1 MTPRARLITA
11 AVLFS
16 TGGTAIKGVSLGG
29 WEVVALRAAVA
40 TVAVFV
46 LLPEAR
52 RGFEWRTLLVAS
64 AYGATTTLFVL
75 SNKLTTAASA
85 VFLQNTSPLFILL
98 LAPLALRE
106 RVSRGD
112 LAFMG
117 VLALGMLV
125 FFTGVDARFAT
136 APNPLLGKVLAVCSA
151 ITWSLTIV
159 GYRWLATRGLPI
171 GSAVIAGNLLACA
184 CALVFALPFGAVRP
198 IDWLLLGYLGVVQLG
213 VAYRLIARALPHVR
227 ALEASL
233 ILLMEPVLASLWA
246 WLVLGET
253 LGPAGVAG
261 GVIIIGATVVHSVRA
276 RPQPEAVPEA

>member
-1 MTPRARLITA
+1 VTPRARLITA
-11 AVLFS
+11 SVLFS
-16 TGGTAIKGVSLGG
+16 TGGTAIKGVSLDG

-40 TVAVFV
+40 AVAVFV

-52 RGFEWRTLLVAS
+52 RRFDWRTLAVGV

-75 SNKLTTAASA
+75 SNKLTTAANA

-98 LAPLALRE
+98 LAPVVLRE
-106 RVSRGD
+106 RVSRDD

-125 FFTGVDARFAT
+125 FFTGIESRFAT
-136 APNPLLGKVLAVCSA
+136 APDPLLGNVLAVCSA
-151 ITWSLTIV
+151 ITWSVTIV
-159 GYRWLATRGLPI
+159 GYRWLAARGLPI
-171 GSAVIAGNLLACA
+171 GSAAIAGNLLACA
-184 CALVFALPFGAVRP
+184 AALAFALPFGASRP
-198 IDWLLLGYLGVVQLG
+198 ADWLLLGYLGVVQLG
-213 VAYRLIARALPHVR
+213 LAYRMVSRGLPHVR

-233 ILLMEPVLASLWA
+233 ILLMEPVLASIWA
-246 WLVLGET
+246 WLAFGET

-261 GVIIIGATVVHSVRA
+261 AVIILGATLVHSIRS

>member
-11 AVLFS
+11 SVLFS

-29 WEVVALRAAVA
+29 WEVVALRAAIA
-40 TVAVFV
+40 SVAVFV

-52 RGFEWRTLLVAS
+52 RGFEWRTLLVGS

-75 SNKLTTAASA
+75 SNKLTTAANA

-106 RVSRGD
+106 RISRDD

-117 VLALGMLV
+117 VLAVGMLV
-125 FFTGVDARFAT
+125 FFTGVNARYAT
-136 APNPLLGKVLAVCSA
+136 APNPLLGNTLAVCSA
-151 ITWSLTIV
+151 LTWSLTIV
-159 GYRWLATRGLPI
+159 GYRWLAARGLPI
-171 GSAVIAGNLLACA
+171 GSAVVAGNVLACA
-184 CALVFALPFGAVRP
+184 GALPFALPLGAAQP
-198 IDWLLLGYLGVVQLG
+198 MDWLLLVYLGTVQLG
-213 VAYRLIARALPHVR
+213 VAYRLIARGLPHVR
-227 ALEASL
+227 ALEAAL

-261 GVIIIGATVVHSVRA
+261 AVIIIGATVVHSIRS